1 MSIRRI
7 LTSLLLAGLFL
18 WIHAPFFD
26 WWCDTGIA
34 RFLSRIQPSVF
45 NDIMAL
51 VLTVLGCVVAVIT
64 PGSLSETG
72 NKWGRVFAGG
82 LMYVLLVESI
92 SFNEFFI
99 HLHTMPWFRYSD
111 VLIPVALAFF
121 AVSSV
126 KAPKNVFYQ
135 NLNVDKNTR
144 LLYDDTDEVD
154 FLDRGKR
161 VEHICRFLRENRGNV
176 KCATGVAITGGWG
189 AGKSWVMEHVKKH
202 MVQEGEICIDFKPWV
217 YGETDITRQFYLTL
231 ERELK
236 SQNIRVKELKEA
248 VLEMDNDKLSGM
260 GRAVMSFLGVV
271 TKAQGRFNV
280 IQNVKKRLL
289 DYNKQIYVFIDDC
302 DRLAREELLQVLSL
316 IRNTGDFPLVTYMM
330 AFDENVVRRTMK
342 DEDGIQYVA
351 KMFNL
356 TEVLPP
362 ITDDVVA
369 RYLMDSIRLMTG
381 VNEGEENPFS
391 RIPVTN
397 YLPTVREAKKYL
409 NLFYADYT
417 HLKERIDKY
426 LFYAEDFF
434 LLELLKY
441 KYPDTYHEL
450 RANPKRYLR
459 YEKVGWN
466 SPVGLPKENAFAE
479 KDDLLVLMRAIFKR
493 MDMFSNEDG
502 VVGVAN
508 RDYFQLYFDA
518 RTTNRYVEG
527 NEFMESVKEGTLY
540 RRIEEWMDDGCSGV
554 LGLLCTMYANISSR
568 QLFLSMV
575 EYIWHQCDNSKTENS
590 INKLTYGYDTMKYKH
605 GYKQVSDMIA
615 GTPQI
620 QLLTFQ
626 HLPEPGEL
634 ITNEN
639 DLEKL
644 INESD
649 RTFEWMGIWLNALRH
664 TRQKDYPYE
673 EIMHYVDLLWNK
685 LISELP
691 NDAMSTMNVIDIWAD
706 CTSEDMF
713 ARMILPL
720 ITEHPQRWLGATVAV
735 VDHEGKE
742 FYVLKSRG
750 VHAIFGSHSR
760 MNGLLTQIIGKAK
773 DKNKDYVI
781 AYANLVN
788 RLDALLTNEENHSV
802 EDRRDLLL
810 EGLETERLQALADGI
825 KTGMSLLMP
834 IETVL
839 EQLRRTPFWK
849 GDDLRI
855 RRESPQFYFGTDI

>member
-1 MSIRRI
+1 
-7 LTSLLLAGLFL
+7 
-18 WIHAPFFD
+18 
-26 WWCDTGIA
+26 
-34 RFLSRIQPSVF
+34 
-45 NDIMAL
+45 MAL

-64 PGSLSETG
+64 PRSLSETG
-72 NKWGRVFAGG
+72 NKWGRRFVGG
-82 LMYVLLVESI
+82 LMYVLLVQSI
-92 SFNEFFI
+92 SFNDLFI
-99 HLHTMPWFRYSD
+99 HFHAIPWFRYSD

-121 AVSSV
+121 AVSCV
-126 KAPKNVFYQ
+126 KTLNNGFNK
-135 NLNVDKNTR
+135 NLNLGMNSQ

-161 VEHICRFLRENRGNV
+161 VEHICGFLRENRGNV

-189 AGKSWVMEHVKKH
+189 VGKSWVMEHVKKH

-236 SQNIRVKELKEA
+236 SQNIRIEELKEA

-260 GRAVMSFLGVV
+260 GRAVMSLLGVI

-316 IRNTGDFPLVTYMM
+316 IRNTGDFPLMTYMM

-342 DEDGIQYVA
+342 DEDGVQYVA

-362 ITDDVVA
+362 ISDDVVA

-381 VNEGEENPFS
+381 VNEGEDNPFS
-391 RIPVTN
+391 RIPITN
-397 YLPTVREAKKYL
+397 YLPPVREAKKYL

-426 LFYAEDFF
+426 LFYTEDFF

-450 RANPKRYLR
+450 RANPQRYLR

-466 SPVGLPKENAFAE
+466 SPVGLPRENAFAE
-479 KDDLLVLMRAIFKR
+479 KDDLLVLMKAIFKK
-493 MDMFSNEDG
+493 MDVFSNEDG

-508 RDYFQLYFDA
+508 RDYFQLYFDE
-518 RTTNRYVEG
+518 RTAKRYVEG
-527 NEFMESVKEGTLY
+527 NEFIESVKEGTLN
-540 RRIEEWMDDGCSGV
+540 RRIGEWMDDGCSGV

-575 EYIWHQCDNSKTENS
+575 EYIWHQCENSKTENS
-590 INKLTYGYDTMKYKH
+590 INKLTYGYDSMKYKH
-605 GYKQVSDMIA
+605 GYKHVSDMIA

-626 HLPEPGEL
+626 HLPVPGEE
-634 ITNEN
+634 ITHEN

-664 TRQKDYPYE
+664 THQKDYPYE
-673 EIMHYVDLLWNK
+673 EIMHCVDLLWSK
-685 LISELP
+685 LMSELP
-691 NDAMSTMNVIDIWAD
+691 NDVMSTMNVIDIWAD
-706 CTSEDMF
+706 CTSEDTF
-713 ARMILPL
+713 TRMILPL
-720 ITEHPQRWLGATVAV
+720 IKAHPQRWLGATVAII
-735 VDHEGKE
+735 DNQGEE
-742 FYVLKSRG
+742 YYFLKSRG

-760 MNGLLTQIIGKAK
+760 MNGLLSEIVKEVE

-781 AYANLVN
+781 AYVNLVN
-788 RLDALLTNEENHSV
+788 RLDALLANEEIRGDV
-802 EDRRDLLL
+802 DRRKALM
-810 EGLETERLQALADGI
+810 EGLKPEQLPALADGI
-825 KTGMSLLMP
+825 MTGMSPSMP
-834 IETVL
+834 IEAAFERL
-839 EQLRRTPFWK
+839 LRTPFWK

-855 RRESPQFYFGTDI
+855 RRESPQFYFGTEI